1 METKDIV
8 KDLKGNELSMNKPS
22 LCCNGWAIGVSIAVY
37 VLICIGLLI
46 PWIVKCDCFRGL
58 TLMSMLLA
66 MAIVVAFSV
75 LEYML
80 LKALFAARKEAMEAY
95 RKEEMKLA
103 RVYEEVLE
111 LHLKQ
116 AKDQY
121 EDERKANEEDKWM
134 QDTKR
139 RIDNQRVSTYI
150 EVLKKT
156 GANDELFKEVKDFVD
171 KLWEKG
177 QQ

>member
-1 METKDIV
+1 METKNIV
-8 KDLKGNELSMNKPS
+8 KDLKGSELSMDKPS
-22 LCCNGWAIGVSIAVY
+22 LCCNGWAIGVSITVY

-46 PWIVKCDCFRGL
+46 PWIVKSDCFRGL

-80 LKALFAARKEAMEAY
+80 LKALLAARKEAMEAY
-95 RKEEMKLA
+95 RKEELKLA

-121 EDERKANEEDKWM
+121 EDERKANEENKWM

-139 RIDNQRVSTYI
+139 RIDNQRVNTYI

-156 GANDELFKEVKDFVD
+156 GADDELFKEVKGFVD
-171 KLWEKG
+171 NL
-177 QQ
+177 

>member
-1 METKDIV
+1 MS
-8 KDLKGNELSMNKPS
+8 LLLS
-22 LCCNGWAIGVSIAVY
+22 
-37 VLICIGLLI
+37 
-46 PWIVKCDCFRGL
+46 
-58 TLMSMLLA
+58 
-66 MAIVVAFSV
+66 IVVVIAFSV

-80 LKALFAARKEAMEAY
+80 LKALLTARKEALEAY

-139 RIDNQRVSTYI
+139 RIDNQRVNTYI

-156 GANDELFKEVKDFVD
+156 GANDGLFNEVKDFVD
-171 KLWEKG
+171 KLWKIE
-177 QQ
+177 

>member
-1 METKDIV
+1 METKSII
-8 KDLKGNELSMNKPS
+8 KELKGDDLRMEKPS
-22 LCCNGWAIGVSIAVY
+22 LCCNEWAICMSIVVY
-37 VLICIGLLI
+37 VLICIGILI

-58 TLMSMLLA
+58 TLMSLLLS
-66 MAIVVAFSV
+66 IVVVIAFSV

-80 LKALFAARKEAMEAY
+80 LKALLAARKEALEAY

-139 RIDNQRVSTYI
+139 RIDNQRVNTYI

-156 GANDELFKEVKDFVD
+156 GADDELFKEIKSFVD
-171 KLWEKG
+171 KLWKKE
-177 QQ
+177 

>member
-1 METKDIV
+1 METKSII
-8 KDLKGNELSMNKPS
+8 KELKGDNLRMEKPS
-22 LCCNGWAIGVSIAVY
+22 LCCNGWAICMSIVVY
-37 VLICIGLLI
+37 VLICIGILI

-58 TLMSMLLA
+58 TLMSLLLS
-66 MAIVVAFSV
+66 IVVVIAFSV

-80 LKALFAARKEAMEAY
+80 LKALLTARKEALEAY

-121 EDERKANEEDKWM
+121 EDERKSKEVDKWTE
-134 QDTKR
+134 DTKR
-139 RIDNQRVSTYI
+139 RIDNQRVNTYI

-156 GANDELFKEVKDFVD
+156 GANDGLFNEVKDFVD
-171 KLWEKG
+171 KLWKKE
-177 QQ
+177 